1 MGLMAL
7 TKDPLPIYMQWTA
20 VKWVAGLGVAS
31 LFVALIAALWAVF
44 PQRMSTTLNDPDQL
58 RVDFGKILKRKHGT
72 LITAIIF
79 FGAAILDLVIVT
91 GASIFSI
98 TP

>member
-1 MGLMAL
+1 MAL
-7 TKDPLPIYMQWTA
+7 TEETLPVYMQWTA
-20 VKWVAGLGVAS
+20 VKWIAGLGVAS

-44 PQRMSTTLNDPDQL
+44 PQRTPATLNDPDQL
-58 RVDFGKILKRKHGT
+58 RISFDKILKRKHGA

-79 FGAAILDLVIVT
+79 FSAATLDLAIVIA
-91 GASIFSI
+91 ASIFSI